1 MGNNLFN
8 PQEPENTL
16 TFSKQEL
23 KILYKNF
30 TELDKDKSG
39 KIEPNEFFN
48 VPELKDNPIVQ
59 KVISAFDKDKDGK
72 ISFYEFVLGLSTLAD
87 DLKKE
92 DKYRFAFQIYDT
104 NGDGFISNGD
114 LYRTLELLVGDNMEN
129 IQIQQVVDRT
139 ILLADKDFDGKISY
153 DEFVNFV
160 QNMRVHE
167 LFSINIFDF

>member
-8 PQEPENTL
+8 PVVPENTL

-23 KILYKNF
+23 RILYKNF

-39 KIEPNEFFN
+39 KLEPDEFFD
-48 VPELKDNPIVQ
+48 VPELQDNPIVQ
-59 KVISAFDKDKDGK
+59 KVISVFDKDKDGK
-72 ISFYEFVLGLSTLAD
+72 ISFYEFVTGLATLAD
-87 DLKKE
+87 DMKKE
-92 DKYRFAFQIYDT
+92 DKYRFAFNIYDT

-114 LYRTLELLVGDNMEN
+114 LYSTLKLLVGDNMED

-139 ILLADKDFDGKISY
+139 IILADTDFDGKISY
-153 DEFVNFV
+153 DEFVDFV

-167 LFSINIFDF
+167 LFSMNIFDF